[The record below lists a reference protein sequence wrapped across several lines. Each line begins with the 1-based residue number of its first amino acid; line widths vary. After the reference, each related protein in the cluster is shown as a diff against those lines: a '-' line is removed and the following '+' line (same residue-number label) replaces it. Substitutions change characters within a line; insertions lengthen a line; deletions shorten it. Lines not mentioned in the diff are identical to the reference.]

1 MEELEKKKFDPEKDS
16 IKLFTLVSEYD
27 FLQVGNEKIPIV
39 TALPKKINNLFLYFT
54 KKKVRFFSAL
64 FDYRN
69 LMVFYPRLMN
79 VLSHKIRK
87 YWPKKIIISS
97 FAIAK
102 NIEFCK
108 VGSRFVKED
117 ERPHIE
123 LYLHSP
129 MQYIW
134 SHHNEYIEKLE

>member
-1 MEELEKKKFDPEKDS
+1 LEKKKFDPEKDS

-27 FLQVGNEKIPIV
+27 FLQVGNEKIPII

-54 KKKVRFFSAL
+54 KNKVRILSAL

-79 VLSHKIRK
+79 ILSHKIRK
-87 YWPKKIIISS
+87 FWPKKIIISS

-108 VGSRFVKED
+108 VGSHFVKED

-134 SHHNEYIEKLE
+134 SHHNEYIQKLD